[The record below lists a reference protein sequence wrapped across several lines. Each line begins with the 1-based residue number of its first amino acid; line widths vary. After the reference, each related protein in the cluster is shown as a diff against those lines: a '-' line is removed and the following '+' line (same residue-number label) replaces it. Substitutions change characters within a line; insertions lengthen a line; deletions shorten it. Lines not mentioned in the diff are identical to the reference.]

1 MRFSALDKLG
11 FVFADVTIEIVSTIA
26 GFSLAI
32 ASSEQD
38 GGFHEMIGAMQLSG
52 KNSGTLFISA
62 SERDL
67 RALCSA
73 MTGAAQGEI
82 ETGDMDDALCELVN
96 MVAGNAKLR
105 LGNTAYSFN
114 LTTPFLLKGGDI
126 SLTTKRRI
134 PIISSTLSSSELSLK
149 VKVIF
154 SQYP

>member
-1 MRFSALDKLG
+1 MRFSALDKLA
-11 FVFADVTIEIVSTIA
+11 FVFSDVTIEIVSTIA

-38 GGFHEMIGAMQLSG
+38 GSFHERVGCMQLSG

-62 SERDL
+62 NECDL

-73 MTGAAQGEI
+73 MTGAEADEL
-82 ETGDMDDALCELVN
+82 EMDDMDDALCELVN

-114 LTTPFLLKGGDI
+114 LTTPFLLKGCDV

-134 PIISSTLSSSELSLK
+134 PIIACTLTGEELSLK

>member
-1 MRFSALDKLG
+1 MRFSALDKLA
-11 FVFADVTIEIVSTIA
+11 FIFSDVTIEIVSTIA
-26 GFSLAI
+26 GFSLAT
-32 ASSEQD
+32 ASSELD
-38 GGFHEMIGAMQLSG
+38 AHFHEMIGCMQLSG

-62 SERDL
+62 NEPDVRM
-67 RALCSA
+67 LCSG
-73 MTGAAQGEI
+73 MTGVAANEV
-82 ETGDMDDALCELVN
+82 EMDDMNDALCELVN

-114 LTTPFLLKGGDI
+114 LTTPFLLKGSDV

-134 PIISSTLSSSELSLK
+134 PIISSILTGEELSLK

>member
-11 FVFADVTIEIVSTIA
+11 FVFADVTTEIVSTVA
-26 GFSLAI
+26 GFSLVI

-38 GGFHEMIGAMQLSG
+38 GNFLGMVGAMQLSG

-62 SERDL
+62 SESDL
-67 RALCSA
+67 RSLCAA
-73 MTGAAQGEI
+73 MTGVAKSEV

-126 SLTTKRRI
+126 TLATKKRI
-134 PIISSTLSSSELSLK
+134 PIISSTLQSDELTLK

>member
-1 MRFSALDKLG
+1 MRLSALDKLG
-11 FVFADVTIEIVSTIA
+11 FIFADVTVEIVSMIA

-38 GGFHEMIGAMQLSG
+38 GNFLERVGAMQLSG

-62 SERDL
+62 REYDL
-67 RALCSA
+67 RAFSSA
-73 MTGAAQGEI
+73 MIGVPQDEVSGD
-82 ETGDMDDALCELVN
+82 DMDDALCELVN

-114 LTTPFLLKGGDI
+114 LTTPFLLKGQDI
-126 SLTTKRRI
+126 SLTTKKRI
-134 PIISSTLSSSELSLK
+134 PIIARTLTGEELMLK
-149 VKVIF
+149 MKVIF